1 MADSYILVY
10 LNNKPTRIELSSFE
24 TNSLYFAGG
33 IWIGALASRESVVV
47 YVCQR
52 RIPTCDSKSFI
63 SGSDISNQ
71 CSALTR
77 HCDNANICGT
87 GTCAYSDQSN
97 YICHCEGTGF
107 GGDRCDRCKLPISNI
122 SGPI

>member
-1 MADSYILVY
+1 MTIFKVVFIIYFHFRTDSNMRL
-10 LNNKPTRIELSSFE
+10 E
-24 TNSLYFAGG
+24 
-33 IWIGALASRESVVV
+33 
-47 YVCQR
+47 
-52 RIPTCDSKSFI
+52 SFI

-107 GGDRCDRCKLPISNI
+107 GGDRCDRCKLLSAMFPDQFKTS
-122 SGPI
+122 